1 MQCLYALNAEL
12 NYGNMKKERQ
22 IAIQN
27 LAERI
32 APAISEQIQETIAWQ
47 TDGHEY
53 AENLEGDDYIN
64 FVYQIRHEII
74 KNLL

>member
-1 MQCLYALNAEL
+1 MQCHCALNAEL

>member
-1 MQCLYALNAEL
+1 MQCLCVLNAGL

-27 LAERI
+27 LTDEI
-32 APAISEQIQETIAWQ
+32 APVISEQIQETIAWQ
-47 TDGHEY
+47 TEGNEY
-53 AENLEGDDYIN
+53 AENLSGDKYLEFAN
-64 FVYQIRHEII
+64 ELREKII